1 MCRYPSTGPQ
11 KRLKG
16 NRSQLSFKVNPQNLS
31 CQIIFVLLLTQI
43 VLIFNAN
50 IIFLKKKMIKHQKM
64 SLTSKQDT
72 KHLLAGQNTQ
82 QLVKHYLEMPSCLH
96 LQPCMVA
103 SACQLWLLVM
113 KAFSTHPVKCYIFW
127 LTNDLSTVL

>member
-1 MCRYPSTGPQ
+1 MNG
-11 KRLKG
+11 
-16 NRSQLSFKVNPQNLS
+16 PQNLS

-50 IIFLKKKMIKHQKM
+50 IIFLKKKMIKHQKNEFDQQTGYKA
-64 SLTSKQDT
+64 SVGWSKYT
-72 KHLLAGQNTQ
+72 TAGKKI
-82 QLVKHYLEMPSCLH
+82 LSKMPSCLH

-103 SACQLWLLVM
+103 SACQLRLLVM
-113 KAFSTHPVKCYIFW
+113 KAFSTHPVKCYLFW